1 MARRTNEEMVKNAKT
16 TNELKDKKVVNQR
29 NTIKKIQ
36 EETKEQLLPTLKEE
50 MEKTCNF
57 ILKTL
62 NEKGANNVNNIQ
74 IMSMISKRS
83 LLEIARGCENS
94 YSAQELGVA
103 FNLYLD
109 MINQINEIKQFPP
122 TEESFANF
130 IGVSRV
136 TLDNW
141 RASEDKKEIMDYIH
155 SYLTGV
161 LATAS
166 LTGETKEI
174 TSIYLQKVMGKVEQQ
189 APTVVE
195 YKKKT
200 DINDIRSQIELLKRD
215 NTIEAD
221 FTEATVEEE

>member
-1 MARRTNEEMVKNAKT
+1 
-16 TNELKDKKVVNQR
+16 
-29 NTIKKIQ
+29 
-36 EETKEQLLPTLKEE
+36 
-50 MEKTCNF
+50 
-57 ILKTL
+57 
-62 NEKGANNVNNIQ
+62 
-74 IMSMISKRS
+74 
-83 LLEIARGCENS
+83 
-94 YSAQELGVA
+94 
-103 FNLYLD
+103 
-109 MINQINEIKQFPP
+109 MINKINEIKQFPP

-130 IGVSRV
+130 IGVSRD
-136 TLDNW
+136 TLNNW

-200 DINDIRSQIELLKRD
+200 DINDIKAQIESLKRE
-215 NTIEAD
+215 NTIEAN
-221 FTEATVEEE
+221 FTEADVEEEY

>member
-16 TNELKDKKVVNQR
+16 TNEIKDKKVVNQR